1 MTARKILVLAFAF
14 SALPA
19 VALADPADSA
29 VRATPRDTSGSSQE
43 WPSFSELDRNGSGFI
58 EQGEDAAAPHLG
70 FKISDTDDDGRLSR
84 QEYESASRGNPMPG
98 GDGGGGTPSLGR

>member
-1 MTARKILVLAFAF
+1 MTVRKILVLALAF
-14 SALPA
+14 STLPA
-19 VALADPADSA
+19 VALADPTDNA

-43 WPSFSELDRNGSGFI
+43 WPSFSDLDRNGSGFI

-98 GDGGGGTPSLGR
+98 GEGGGGTPSLGR